1 MHKVAL
7 LKLERKHSQSLKKPM
22 SQVHA
27 GHYCISSLLLPFKS
41 PSLSPMQKMSGWYMV
56 GDMCPAA
63 SAIDREIYALLHKES
78 VELRRKTKL
87 TMLERTLL
95 SMLD

>member
-1 MHKVAL
+1 
-7 LKLERKHSQSLKKPM
+7 
-22 SQVHA
+22 
-27 GHYCISSLLLPFKS
+27 
-41 PSLSPMQKMSGWYMV
+41 MQKMSGWYMV

-87 TMLERTLL
+87 TMLGRTLL

>member
-7 LKLERKHSQSLKKPM
+7 PETRKQTFSESEKKPM

-41 PSLSPMQKMSGWYMV
+41 PSLQCKRCLAGIWL
-56 GDMCPAA
+56 GMCPAA

-87 TMLERTLL
+87 TMLRRTLL
-95 SMLD
+95 SLLD